1 MLLHVIIFAIV
12 QTFECPGYDSMWKYL
27 RYFYIMLSVKI
38 KIRKHFSSTIAAQ
51 CLSFENKCTL
61 TIGVAWSSDCNF
73 PLFPLKFWLSDN
85 QIYCFHGYQTIDLL
99 FPWPFVPT
107 CSLYWLMSS
116 KDFVLLTAKTHR
128 KPSPVL
134 MYWSRIALK
143 SNLLINIMNWNNQ
156 GFFPYQ
162 IIF

>member
-1 MLLHVIIFAIV
+1 MLLHVIIFAIM

-73 PLFPLKFWLSDN
+73 PLISVEVLVIRQL
-85 QIYCFHGYQTIDLL
+85 DLL
-99 FPWPFVPT
+99 FPWISDNRSIVSMAI
-107 CSLYWLMSS
+107 C
-116 KDFVLLTAKTHR
+116 THLF
-128 KPSPVL
+128 PVL
-134 MYWSRIALK
+134 VNVLKRLRAVDSKNTQKALTRPHVLVSHSAEIK
-143 SNLLINIMNWNNQ
+143 FTHQYHELE
-156 GFFPYQ
+156 
-162 IIF
+162 

>member
-1 MLLHVIIFAIV
+1 MLLHVIIFAIM

-73 PLFPLKFWLSDN
+73 PLIPLKFWLSDN

-99 FPWPFVPT
+99 FPWTSDNRSIVSMAI
-107 CSLYWLMSS
+107 C
-116 KDFVLLTAKTHR
+116 THLF
-128 KPSPVL
+128 PVL
-134 MYWSRIALK
+134 VNVLKRLRAVDSKNTQKALTRPHVLVSHSAEIK
-143 SNLLINIMNWNNQ
+143 FTHQYHELE
-156 GFFPYQ
+156 
-162 IIF
+162 